1 MRSAAKLYATLT
13 FATLAA
19 GIAAQQGGEVR
30 LVSPPAAPIRFAQA
44 WHPDGSGETT
54 VVGTVVDSDKAPVSK
69 AHVRLRDITSGKV
82 VAEID
87 ADGLGNFK
95 FKGVE
100 PGSYVVEMVLPNE
113 HVIGLSNAAALARY
127 QTFVAT
133 VQLSGRWDYN
143 SRSVVNSVNAA
154 QFFGLPSTR
163 SMTAS
168 TLSLAANSEVT
179 PVDPGEPVS
188 PQ

>member
-1 MRSAAKLYATLT
+1 MRIAAKLYATLT
-13 FATLAA
+13 FATLAV
-19 GIAAQQGGEVR
+19 GIGAQQSGEVR
-30 LVSPPAAPIRFAQA
+30 LVSPPTPPIHFTQQWR
-44 WHPDGSGETT
+44 PDGSGETL
-54 VVGTVVDSDKAPVSK
+54 VVGTVVDIDKAPVAK

-82 VAEID
+82 IAETD
-87 ADGLGNFK
+87 ADSVGNFE

-100 PGSYVVEMVLPNE
+100 PGSYVVEMVLTDE
-113 HVIGLSNAAALARY
+113 HVIALSNAAALARY

-133 VQLSGRWDYN
+133 VQLAGRWDYT
-143 SRSVVNSVNAA
+143 SRSVVNPVNAA

-168 TLSLAANSEVT
+168 TLSMAANSEVT